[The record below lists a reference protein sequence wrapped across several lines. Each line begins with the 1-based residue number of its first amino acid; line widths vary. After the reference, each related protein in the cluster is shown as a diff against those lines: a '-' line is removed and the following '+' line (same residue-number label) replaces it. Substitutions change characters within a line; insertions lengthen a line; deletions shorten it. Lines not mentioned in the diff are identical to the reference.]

1 MTYVPPPF
9 DPELSAALD
18 LIKDVI
24 SPGLT
29 VDEIDVV
36 RQGAGIEM
44 LADLDLTLDGFF
56 AVEDRSVEP
65 SHVGRLKR
73 QSVYPDTF
81 S

>member
-36 RQGAGIEM
+36 RQGPGIEM

-56 AVEDRSVEP
+56 EVEDRSVP
-65 SHVGRLKR
+65 GPAGAPQRVSG
-73 QSVYPDTF
+73 QSLGL
-81 S
+81 